1 MKYLYIRLNEF
12 EIITFK
18 SVLCRVAGDK
28 IQVCFNGAEGL
39 FKTVKTT
46 DEAKKIVDDIMLYLQ
61 QDGAVY
67 RAIDLS
73 DYGLKEIM

>member
-18 SVLCRVAGDK
+18 SVATRIEGNR

-39 FKTVKTT
+39 FKIVKTA
-46 DEAKKIVDDIMLYLQ
+46 DEAEKIVDDIMYYLQ
-61 QDGAVY
+61 QDTAKH
-67 RAIDLS
+67 RILDLS